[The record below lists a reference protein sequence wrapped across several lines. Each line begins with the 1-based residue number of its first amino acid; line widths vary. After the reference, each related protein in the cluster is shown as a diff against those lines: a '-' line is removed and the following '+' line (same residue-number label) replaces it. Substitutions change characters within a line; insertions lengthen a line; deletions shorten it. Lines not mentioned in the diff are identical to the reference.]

1 MKLNSNSWL
10 LLWVKLILLLFSL
23 CTLQGV
29 RNTLAGE
36 ESQVELIKAQLKD
49 LFRFSED
56 SHHLS
61 DDVLAVVKEH
71 QRYVTG
77 SLPLLETVKILSV
90 TCRNES

>member
-1 MKLNSNSWL
+1 MASAHSAS
-10 LLWVKLILLLFSL
+10 VSI

-71 QRYVTG
+71 QRYVTR
-77 SLPLLETVKILSV
+77 SLPLLKKAFKLNTLS
-90 TCRNES
+90 